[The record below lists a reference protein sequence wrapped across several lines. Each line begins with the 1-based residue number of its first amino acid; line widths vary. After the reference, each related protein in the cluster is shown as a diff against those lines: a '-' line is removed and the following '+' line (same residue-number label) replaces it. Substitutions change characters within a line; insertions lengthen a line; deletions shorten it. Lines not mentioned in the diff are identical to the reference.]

1 LANRVK
7 SIKSIE
13 GRVVALCLSTWFFG
27 YVLTE
32 ISLIPTAVWYNAYG
46 INMTKELFVGPCFG
60 IVPLGAAVGV
70 LLAHFTMNKFDR
82 R

>member
-1 LANRVK
+1 MANRVK

-32 ISLIPTAVWYNAYG
+32 TSLIPPAVWYNSYG
-46 INMTKELFVGPCFG
+46 ISMTE
-60 IVPLGAAVGV
+60 
-70 LLAHFTMNKFDR
+70 
-82 R
+82 